1 MDMVHLQQHKF
12 NISKIGSCGTSNVV
26 LTRDEA
32 INLLKALKGVEKCLQ
47 VKLQT

>member
-1 MDMVHLQQHKF
+1 MQNVEQHKL